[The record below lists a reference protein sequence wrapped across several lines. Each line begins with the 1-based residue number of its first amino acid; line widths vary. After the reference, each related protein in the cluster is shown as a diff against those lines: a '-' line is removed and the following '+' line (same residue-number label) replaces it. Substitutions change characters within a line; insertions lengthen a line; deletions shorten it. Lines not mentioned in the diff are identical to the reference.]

1 MVASDGGL
9 SEGYGHEGPGVCQT
23 EAFLKDTG
31 MAGLG
36 DGQMEAEGVSSQVG
50 RGDAVLR
57 CMSPYLTLETKG
69 VASRLAIPIEGWTL
83 TEH

>member
-1 MVASDGGL
+1 
-9 SEGYGHEGPGVCQT
+9 
-23 EAFLKDTG
+23 

-36 DGQMEAEGVSSQVG
+36 DGQTEAEGVSSQVG
-50 RGDAVLR
+50 RGNAVLR